1 MEMEKQ
7 EKTNNIVVEKF
18 VQTRKKENRDL
29 KKKKLN
35 CCREICGTQNSISP
49 FEVATAVQTQK
60 IVTFL
65 L

>member
-29 KKKKLN
+29 KKK
-35 CCREICGTQNSISP
+35 S
-49 FEVATAVQTQK
+49 
-60 IVTFL
+60 
-65 L
+65 